1 MDFFERLQHIDRK
14 VIYIVL
20 LIAIALP
27 LLKPIGLPV
36 SVGKETTGI
45 YDAVEALQPGDV
57 VALAF
62 DYSPSSYAEMHPQA
76 AAVFTHLI
84 LKPDIKVVM
93 LAFWE
98 TGPMFA
104 QEVIDKIDLHGKQ
117 YGVDFVN
124 LGYVPGGETAMSA
137 FAGDIH
143 NTFPKD
149 NDGNAI
155 SSLPIM
161 ENIKTAADI
170 NLMVEIAGGSPGVP
184 EMTRQVQGPYKVK
197 YAAGLPAISVPIYM
211 PYMNSGQ
218 MIGLMSGLR
227 GAAEYEMLLKQ
238 PGKGVGAMD
247 ALSTSHLVMIAFI
260 IISNIGYFVQKSRKG
275 GKANVN

>member
-14 VIYIVL
+14 IIYLVL
-20 LIAIALP
+20 LIAVALP
-27 LLKPIGLPV
+27 LLSPIGLPV
-36 SVGKETTGI
+36 SIGKETTGI

-62 DYSPSSYAEMHPQA
+62 DYSPSSYSEMHPQA
-76 AAVFTHLI
+76 AAAFTHLM
-84 LKPDIKVVM
+84 LKPGIKVVM

-104 QEVIDKIDLHGKQ
+104 QEVIDKLDLHGKQ
-117 YGVDFVN
+117 EGVDFVN

-137 FAGDIH
+137 FAGDIY

-149 NDGNAI
+149 YKGKAI
-155 SSLPIM
+155 ASLPM
-161 ENIKTAADI
+161 MAGIKTGADI
-170 NLMVEIAGGSPGVP
+170 DLMIEITGGSPGVP
-184 EMTRQVQGPYKVK
+184 EMIRQLQGPYGVK

-227 GAAEYEMLLKQ
+227 GAAEYEMLLKE
-238 PGKGVGAMD
+238 PGKGVAAMD
-247 ALSTSHLVMIAFI
+247 ALSATHLVMIAFI
-260 IISNIGYFVQKSRKG
+260 LIGNIGYFVQKSRQKTQG
-275 GKANVN
+275 R